1 MRLEYFQLVTRFT
14 GLEADK
20 RRIRAVCEVPLK
32 STVFEGH
39 FPGYPLMPG
48 VMLIECMAQTCGW
61 LVSGVT
67 GFVGLPV
74 LAGVKEAKIRAAV
87 FPGDTLE
94 FEGWIVHEGSGY
106 AIGEAKGFSKG
117 QPICEAQLT
126 YRIVPYPSPEFRKSL
141 REWAAQ
147 VNFPLEEFAH

>member
-14 GLEADK
+14 GLEANK
-20 RRIRAVCEVPLK
+20 RRIRSVCEVPLK

-74 LAGVKEAKIRAAV
+74 LAGVKDAKIRAAV

-106 AIGEAKGFSKG
+106 VIGEGKGTSKG
-117 QPICEAQLT
+117 QPICNAQLT
-126 YRIVPYPSPEFRKSL
+126 YRIVPYPSPEFRSKL

-147 VNFPLEEFAH
+147 VQFPLEEFTH